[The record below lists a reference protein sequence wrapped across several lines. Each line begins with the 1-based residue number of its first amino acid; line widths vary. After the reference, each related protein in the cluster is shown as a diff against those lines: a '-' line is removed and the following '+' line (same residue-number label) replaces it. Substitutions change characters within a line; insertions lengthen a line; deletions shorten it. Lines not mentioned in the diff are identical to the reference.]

1 MNHFDINA
9 AGFQNNRVQGDAKK
23 HSDDVLMQLSTM
35 DKSVSR
41 LFKNIANDVQRFSKI
56 LLQDNS
62 TQTRPL
68 ELVKLAEQLCDK
80 LMESHLEL
88 VEEFSPDFKKLRKQN
103 QQLLFS
109 DYILAANYFVGSS
122 SKPNFFLEGT
132 EGFKTSFVSSLMPTN
147 QSKKHFLLTSGFQK
161 MGSSS
166 ENDMVRSN
174 SSSTVLVSNCDKD
187 EIIELIKAMVGNG
200 LDTMDDLIA
209 LLKLVKELGINISSL
224 LMIKVAGSIQDFVE
238 KEAAMIG
245 DPGQLIQLV
254 HIASDFFQGDFQNQ
268 INVGSVESKLAD
280 MLAGQDRSSQSS
292 LGLEIRASN
301 VLDITPVIDKD
312 LNVDEAIA
320 DVDHVNENFVKSTF
334 KQSQDLGIT
343 PNHGQAELSRD
354 DKVAKMKETEFGS
367 MPKND
372 DHNHEIKEAK
382 LADVY
387 DSLAGSLYAIIEKN
401 ELDFRNN
408 MRSLLLRVSKQVLSD
423 SMDDFV

>member
-1 MNHFDINA
+1 
-9 AGFQNNRVQGDAKK
+9 
-23 HSDDVLMQLSTM
+23 
-35 DKSVSR
+35 
-41 LFKNIANDVQRFSKI
+41 
-56 LLQDNS
+56 
-62 TQTRPL
+62 
-68 ELVKLAEQLCDK
+68 
-80 LMESHLEL
+80 
-88 VEEFSPDFKKLRKQN
+88 
-103 QQLLFS
+103 
-109 DYILAANYFVGSS
+109 
-122 SKPNFFLEGT
+122 
-132 EGFKTSFVSSLMPTN
+132 
-147 QSKKHFLLTSGFQK
+147 

-174 SSSTVLVSNCDKD
+174 SLSTSLVSNCDKD

-200 LDTMDDLIA
+200 LDTTDDLIA

-224 LMIKVAGSIQDFVE
+224 LMIKVADCIQDFVE

-245 DPGQLIQLV
+245 EPGQLIQLV

-301 VLDITPVIDKD
+301 VLDITPVIDED
-312 LNVDEAIA
+312 LNVDEVVT

-367 MPKND
+367 MPKKD
-372 DHNHEIKEAK
+372 DHNHEIKESE
-382 LADVY
+382 LDDVY
-387 DSLAGSLYAIIEKN
+387 DSLAGSLHAIIEKN